1 MWGGALL
8 ELSHT
13 GEKSPPPSEIHACMR
28 GAFPAERSILAKEMK
43 GRSSGHFPPRRMLSR
58 TDVLPLATLVASGK
72 GTVIPGG
79 IQSTKT
85 KAPSSG
91 SAPGAPR
98 YPPLAG
104 LSPRTHEPRAF
115 AAQGVQWV

>member
-1 MWGGALL
+1 M

-58 TDVLPLATLVASGK
+58 TD
-72 GTVIPGG
+72 
-79 IQSTKT
+79 
-85 KAPSSG
+85 
-91 SAPGAPR
+91 
-98 YPPLAG
+98 YC
-104 LSPRTHEPRAF
+104 H
-115 AAQGVQWV
+115 

>member
-43 GRSSGHFPPRRMLSR
+43 GRSSGHFPPRQMLSR

-72 GTVIPGG
+72 GTVVPGG
-79 IQSTKT
+79 RDS
-85 KAPSSG
+85 
-91 SAPGAPR
+91 
-98 YPPLAG
+98 
-104 LSPRTHEPRAF
+104 
-115 AAQGVQWV
+115 VN